1 MNVKFK
7 KHNNGIEQLLQLKKH
22 LKEEQSK
29 YIIENVSIG
38 DYTYGY
44 PKILSFGDKTQLKI
58 GKFCSISE
66 NVTILLGG
74 EHRSDWLSTYP
85 FNALLDDFKYIKGH
99 PKSKGD
105 IIIGNDVWIASGV
118 KILSGV
124 TIGDGAIIGANSLVI
139 KDIPPYSIYA
149 GNPAKLI
156 KYRFSEEIIENLE
169 KIKWWNLSEEHLI
182 KIIPLLQS
190 NNIKKLFNYCKKNMI

>member
-1 MNVKFK
+1 MKINFK
-7 KHNNGIEQLLQLKKH
+7 KNSNKIEQLLRLKNH
-22 LKEEQSK
+22 FKEEQCK

-44 PKILSFGDKTQLKI
+44 PKILAFGDNTKLKV

-74 EHRSDWLSTYP
+74 EHRSDWITTYP
-85 FNALLDDFKYIKGH
+85 FNNLLDDFKYIKGH
-99 PKSKGD
+99 PKSKGN

-139 KDIPPYSIYA
+139 KDIPPYSIFA

-156 KYRFSEEIIENLE
+156 KYRFNENTIKNLE

-182 KIIPLLQS
+182 KVIPLLQS
-190 NNIKKLFNYCKKNMI
+190 NKIEKLINYCKKI